1 MPSRVCVA
9 AGLLR
14 LAAARSELIHGREW
28 VCRES
33 TLNPFLRGLC
43 KPSSSLLH
51 QLLLEVL
58 ESVKACFST
67 RPFLCHRVLGVWAQ
81 KLQKMRTGGD
91 LSVQFLIVTY
101 GRDTI
106 QRGQSCAVRSKANS
120 TPWLQ
125 SYSDTGRGPPGD
137 RRYSSH
143 VLLEH
148 EDVTGAHRLSSPR
161 PLLGII
167 IVPVITSLCQ

>member
-9 AGLLR
+9 PGLLR

-43 KPSSSLLH
+43 TPSSSLLH

-67 RPFLCHRVLGVWAQ
+67 MPFLCHRVLGVWAQ
-81 KLQKMRTGGD
+81 KLQKIRSGGD

-106 QRGQSCAVRSKANS
+106 QRGQSCAVRSKAIARPDS
-120 TPWLQ
+120 SLTLTQ
-125 SYSDTGRGPPGD
+125 AGGPQVTAGT
-137 RRYSSH
+137 
-143 VLLEH
+143 VLMFCWSMRMSQVH
-148 EDVTGAHRLSSPR
+148 TDCRHPA
-161 PLLGII
+161 
-167 IVPVITSLCQ
+167 LCWVL